1 MRNIIIR
8 LIVVF
13 VLASISFMIGFCSM
27 RENSIKDKYDEY
39 FCDVKNFE
47 FATTIEISKG
57 NEKIAKV
64 AGNVFTFATDPLTMY
79 DLGGN
84 KLSYAGDAYHFIA
97 QDSHSIYVKNKY
109 VMEMVGKVDALG
121 ETYDIYNFDK
131 EKVAHAE
138 FNESNTYGSIYDSD
152 NKLIAEYTSNY
163 VHNDFKVRISEHAK
177 YDHKAILMIF
187 CSYYSDQEADS

>member
-1 MRNIIIR
+1 MRNATMR
-8 LIVVF
+8 LLIVLVI
-13 VLASISFMIGFCSM
+13 ASIAFSIGFYSM
-27 RENSIKDKYDEY
+27 RGNSIKEKYDEY
-39 FCDVKNFE
+39 FCDVKNLE
-47 FATTIEISKG
+47 LATTIEISKG
-57 NEKIAKV
+57 NEKFAKV
-64 AGNVFTFATDPLTMY
+64 TGNIFTFVTDPLTMY
-79 DLGGN
+79 DFGGN

-97 QDSHSIYVKNKY
+97 QDSHSIYVKDKY
-109 VMEMVGKVDALG
+109 VFEMVGKVDALG

-138 FNESNTYGSIYDSD
+138 FNEANTYGSIYDSD

-163 VHNDFKVRISEHAK
+163 VHNDFTVRISKQAK